1 MNKFPEG
8 TNHLVETSL
17 GRILFNE
24 ILPDKVAYYNEV
36 ITVKKMAE
44 AISFCLEIYGQ
55 ETTAHFLDEL
65 KNLGYRYV
73 TKSGYSLGIADFPKV
88 EEKDSLIKIADKQIL
103 EVEEQYQEG
112 LLTQAERHAKILEVW
127 TSTKDKVVAN
137 NQKNVDKNGSVYAMI
152 ESGARGTWGQLGQV
166 IGMKGL
172 VVSPSGDII
181 ELPVKG
187 NFKEGF
193 DVLEY
198 FISSHGTRKGLSDTA
213 LRTANA
219 GYLTRR
225 LVDVAQEV
233 VVKEEDCGDTVGELF
248 TLEQSKQM
256 GEKLSERV
264 LGRYVLV
271 DVKSGKKV
279 IIPIGEAG
287 TQLTMRTFH
296 LGGVAGGGDITQ
308 GLPRVEELFEA
319 RNPKRKAILSEVS
332 GSIEIED
339 ADGKIITSP
348 TGRKIFEGR
357 RGQKIVKVHHEGSEE
372 VVYEISKDDDV
383 KYAEGQKVKKG
394 DKILVRGG
402 SGEIIKANN
411 PGSVHFEGENM
422 VLTYDGKTT
431 KEYVIPIGYKIWV
444 NNGDIIEKGA
454 QLTEGAI
461 DLKELFELKG
471 QDAVKRY
478 VLAEIQEIY
487 ASQGQRLNDKHIEI
501 IIKQMFSRVFIEDP
515 GETDLLPGEI
525 VEKSQLIIANRQA
538 KKDGVK
544 LAKAREMLMGISKIS
559 LTTQSFLSSASFQET
574 SRVLVSAAITGKIDY
589 LEGLK
594 ENVIIGR
601 LISAGTGVSGIPELE
616 DKIKEVEQVETS
628 KAE

>member
-225 LVDVAQEV
+225 LVDVSQEV

-248 TLEQSKQM
+248 TREQSEQM

-264 LGRYVLV
+264 LGRYLAKDLKNEAGKVLV
-271 DVKSGKKV
+271 KKGELITEDILDNISKEKITEACIRSVLSCKLDRGVCVKCYGWDLGKNKPASIGV
-279 IIPIGEAG
+279 AVGTIAAQSIGEPG

-296 LGGVAGGGDITQ
+296 TGGIAGVDDITQ
-308 GLPRVEELFEA
+308 GLPRVEEIFEA
-319 RNPKRKAILSEVS
+319 RSPKRKAFLADVNGRVKIES
-332 GSIEIED
+332 GERIIED
-339 ADGKIITSP
+339 KNGRTIIQNSHSKYLKIYYEGT
-348 TGRKIFEGR
+348 TTDKYNFNEIFKEINLKAQEAAR
-357 RGQKIVKVHHEGSEE
+357 CRWMQK
-372 VVYEISKDDDV
+372 
-383 KYAEGQKVKKG
+383 Q
-394 DKILVRGG
+394 
-402 SGEIIKANN
+402 
-411 PGSVHFEGENM
+411 
-422 VLTYDGKTT
+422 
-431 KEYVIPIGYKIWV
+431 
-444 NNGDIIEKGA
+444 
-454 QLTEGAI
+454 
-461 DLKELFELKG
+461 
-471 QDAVKRY
+471 
-478 VLAEIQEIY
+478 
-487 ASQGQRLNDKHIEI
+487 
-501 IIKQMFSRVFIEDP
+501 
-515 GETDLLPGEI
+515 
-525 VEKSQLIIANRQA
+525 
-538 KKDGVK
+538 
-544 LAKAREMLMGISKIS
+544 
-559 LTTQSFLSSASFQET
+559 
-574 SRVLVSAAITGKIDY
+574 
-589 LEGLK
+589 
-594 ENVIIGR
+594 
-601 LISAGTGVSGIPELE
+601 
-616 DKIKEVEQVETS
+616 
-628 KAE
+628 